1 MSSTCLRCGGTG
13 ILVNGDRCTEC
24 EKDTSALQPMVYG
37 VPAQYQGVKF
47 DKSFLPEKF
56 QKTYGEFMEELMHT
70 ILTDYAFYQK
80 NILICSKP
88 NTGKTVWTYNLY
100 SELSSKGYEIPTLR
114 DIIEVRNILNS
125 YADKDEAN
133 LISNAR
139 CMVVKIPKDI
149 QFWMFDTLSSLV
161 ERRVRND
168 GFTIFLFGG
177 SKDDLKYADKYGRLR
192 DLEGTGAYNSI
203 KIYDFN

>member
-1 MSSTCLRCGGTG
+1 MSLNCLKCGGTG
-13 ILVNGDRCTEC
+13 FMVGRTPCPDCSKEVDAI
-24 EKDTSALQPMVYG
+24 KPMVYG
-37 VPAQYQGVKF
+37 VPAQYQGVRF

-56 QKTYGEFMEELMHT
+56 QKVYGAFMEELLTT

-80 NILICSKP
+80 NMLICSKP

-100 SELSSKGYEIPTLR
+100 SELSSRGYEIPTLR
-114 DIIEVRNILNS
+114 DIIEVRNILSS
-125 YADKDEAN
+125 YTDKDEAS

-139 CMVVKIPKDI
+139 CMVVKIPRDI
-149 QFWMFDTLSSLV
+149 QFWMFDTLSALV

-168 GFTIFLFGG
+168 GFTIFIYGG
-177 SKDDLKYADKYGRLR
+177 SREDLKYADKNNRLK

-203 KIYDFN
+203 KVYDFN